1 MVKAKFNQDDDPFKE
16 VPTLK
21 CFMRGSERAR
31 QTLGQVVS
39 YATAH
44 LDQFRTHVFFILLF
58 YDSARLMRWEHI
70 GFIVRGSA
78 SVCPTFKQ
86 FFFEIQPCRCYG
98 ARSRPCCHSFQI
110 YEDLTKKF
118 LFDQLQ
124 FAADPGDSDLPD
136 RQGSKAWRLTT
147 HRPREEYAQALRS
160 EREKLTTAKVQYI
173 ATVLDYSN
181 VGDQRTVTG
190 NYVQKSWVC
199 KTNLKPFSTL
209 QHYRL
214 N

>member
-1 MVKAKFNQDDDPFKE
+1 MQLLTLISFA
-16 VPTLK
+16 PT
-21 CFMRGSERAR
+21 CFLFSFFTIQLGSCDGN
-31 QTLGQVVS
+31 TLGLLSEAQRA
-39 YATAH
+39 YA
-44 LDQFRTHVFFILLF
+44 QR
-58 YDSARLMRWEHI
+58 S
-70 GFIVRGSA
+70 S
-78 SVCPTFKQ
+78 S

-147 HRPREEYAQALRS
+147 HRPREEYAQSKALRS
-160 EREKLTTAKVQYI
+160 EHEKLTTAKVQYI

>member
-16 VPTLK
+16 VPTPK

-58 YDSARLMRWEHI
+58 HDSARLMRWEHI

-86 FFFEIQPCRCYG
+86 FFLRFNHADVMERGHDPAVTPFKFTKNWRRNFFLTSFSLLLTLATRI
-98 ARSRPCCHSFQI
+98 FQI
-110 YEDLTKKF
+110 ARAVK
-118 LFDQLQ
+118 
-124 FAADPGDSDLPD
+124 PG
-136 RQGSKAWRLTT
+136 
-147 HRPREEYAQALRS
+147 ALRHTDL
-160 EREKLTTAKVQYI
+160 EKSMLRLWDPNMRNSPLLRFSISLLCSII
-173 ATVLDYSN
+173 AT
-181 VGDQRTVTG
+181 
-190 NYVQKSWVC
+190 
-199 KTNLKPFSTL
+199 
-209 QHYRL
+209 
-214 N
+214 